1 MGCLGRPFSACK
13 KQYSDFG
20 CSFCFTFCDV
30 KNISQKQYR
39 WIGIRVL
46 RRKTN
51 CLDLSVGIWKIYTG
65 DVYVGDLYIGDLY
78 VRDLYT
84 LERICAQRFCQEVLP
99 KSFLRRGLC
108 AKSLPKGFAKG
119 FFEKGLPVWL
129 RQVYGKFAQV
139 K

>member
-1 MGCLGRPFSACK
+1 MEKLFCLYCIGDIL
-13 KQYSDFG
+13 QYFKEVQIDS
-20 CSFCFTFCDV
+20 
-30 KNISQKQYR
+30 
-39 WIGIRVL
+39 
-46 RRKTN
+46 
-51 CLDLSVGIWKIYTG
+51 LS
-65 DVYVGDLYIGDLY
+65 VGDLY
-78 VRDLYT
+78 RDLYT

-99 KSFLRRGLC
+99 KSFLRKGLC

>member
-1 MGCLGRPFSACK
+1 MIPLH
-13 KQYSDFG
+13 
-20 CSFCFTFCDV
+20 FCRNQPKTRNRQPGNV
-30 KNISQKQYR
+30 NKVQ
-39 WIGIRVL
+39 IRVL

-99 KSFLRRGLC
+99 KSFLRKGLC